1 MQISFIN
8 KFANKQAQEKQQI
21 SLNPNQR
28 FEQFLKLSESMA
40 RLYNTP
46 NKAKAG
52 NLVLVRESKSP

>member
-1 MQISFIN
+1 MQKSFID
-8 KFANKQAQEKQQI
+8 KFASKQAQEEKQI
-21 SLNPNQR
+21 SLTPNQR

-52 NLVLVRESKSP
+52 NLVLVRQSRTP